1 MELSSDHIPSQHQV
15 PLAQIEISNI
25 LHDTSLIIICVVRVM
40 RYNPIISLFQR
51 ERFAVRSL
59 CKDASN

>member
-1 MELSSDHIPSQHQV
+1 MELSFDHPFSQHRV

-25 LHDTSLIIICVVRVM
+25 LHDRSLIVIRVVLC
-40 RYNPIISLFQR
+40 NPIISAFQR